1 MRRIPV
7 WVAVLPLAL
16 GVIAYWLWWERQ
28 AEAFRQQVAAFAPGA
43 TIGGFPYRI
52 EAGIGAR
59 RIVRGGGGVTLAVA
73 ASRATVNRQPWRT
86 GHVVIAAENP
96 SLALA
101 VSALPAVRFRVAGPA
116 ALASVRRPGNVL
128 ERLSIRFERA
138 EVDLPFAGPFA
149 ASAFELHLRETPVVD
164 ASAQPTGPTQAEARI
179 AGTLARG
186 DVRVAVDL
194 PLFATADAPI
204 VSVAK
209 WRDGGTVEIRG
220 GRLSTAE
227 GEAVAG
233 FDATLAPL
241 PDGRVAVAGTIDTDC
256 PQTLRALLAGRTA
269 APEYRAR
276 RTQRLPVNG
285 IDGAIELGEPQGPS
299 GGPVR
304 SQEPPCPALRR

>member
-7 WVAVLPLAL
+7 WIALLPLAL
-16 GVIAYWLWWERQ
+16 GIVGYWLWWERQ

-52 EAGIGAR
+52 EAGVGAR
-59 RIVRGGGGVTLAVA
+59 RIVRRAGGITLAAA

-86 GHVVIAAENP
+86 GHVVIATENP

-101 VSALPAVRFRVAGPA
+101 VQALPAVRVRVAGPA
-116 ALASVRRPGNVL
+116 ALASVRRPADVL

-138 EVDLPFAGPFA
+138 EIELPFAGAFA

-164 ASAQPTGPTQAEARI
+164 APALPTGPTQAEARI

-186 DVRVAVDL
+186 DVRVAIDL

-204 VSVAK
+204 VSVAQ

-220 GRLSTAE
+220 GRLLTE
-227 GEAVAG
+227 KGEAVAG

-241 PDGRVAVAGTIDTDC
+241 PDGRIAIAGTVDTDC
-256 PQTLRALLAGRTA
+256 PATLRALLAGRPA
-269 APEYRAR
+269 AVEYRTR

-285 IDGAIELGEPQGPS
+285 VDGAIRLGEAEGPS